1 MIKTIL
7 ALIFSCLLGYSLT
20 HIPWIYIPVIWE
32 VWAVV
37 AVLSLIGI
45 LICLYLSRER
55 KIEPSPKEPKVDEAL
70 RKKLNQ
76 LEKEFSQ
83 VEKEFKQAIRGH
95 LKVSIIFWS
104 YFYKKEKVKTFEEA
118 KKEVIQDL
126 KKEFLNLP
134 WMETIVEGIRQE
146 LTKYK

>member
-7 ALIFSCLLGYSLT
+7 ALIFSCLLGYSLN
-20 HIPWIYIPVIWE
+20 HIPWIYIPVVWE

-37 AVLSLIGI
+37 AGVSILGI
-45 LICLYLSRER
+45 LFCLYFSRE
-55 KIEPSPKEPKVDEAL
+55 KKENPLANEPKSDEDL
-70 RKKLNQ
+70 RAKFNE
-76 LEKEFSQ
+76 LEKG
-83 VEKEFKQAIRGH
+83 FKQAIRGH

-104 YFYKKEKVKTFEEA
+104 YYYKKEKVKTFEEA

-134 WMETIVEGIRQE
+134 WMEMMVEEIRQE